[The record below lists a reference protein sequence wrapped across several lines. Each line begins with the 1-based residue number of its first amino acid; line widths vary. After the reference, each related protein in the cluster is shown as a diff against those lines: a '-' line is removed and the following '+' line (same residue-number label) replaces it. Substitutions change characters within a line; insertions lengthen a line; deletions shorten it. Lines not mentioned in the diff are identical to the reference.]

1 MTYEETLH
9 YLYTSIPV
17 FQHSGASAYKPGL
30 GTSIAL
36 DDYLGNP
43 HKAYK
48 TIHVAGTNGKGS
60 VSHLLAA
67 ILRQSG
73 FKVGLYTS
81 PHLVDFRERIRVN
94 GKKISQD
101 YVVDFV
107 ERHRSFFEPLHP
119 SFFELTSSM
128 AFEYFRDQ
136 QVDYAVI
143 EVGLGGRLDST
154 NIITPILSIITNIS
168 LDHTQF
174 LGDTEEKIAAEKAG
188 IPLRY
193 DRACAIDLAVKGT
206 SKTVLEAV
214 RTSINP
220 RVIDCPNPSSGQ
232 TRLTAVA
239 RDGIAVAVRARVTV
253 RTNLDLFV
261 GEGIVSA
268 VGSAPSYKDVLEK
281 PEVISRT
288 VSDKG
293 VDAATAFEVLSIDIA
308 DVDVAG
314 NVGARLQAEQAEA
327 DKQIA
332 QAKAEVRRAAAVATE
347 QEMAAKTQE
356 MRAKVVEAEAQIP
369 MAMAEA
375 FRNGNLGVLDY
386 ARYQNV
392 VADTKMRDSI
402 AQPDT
407 PPSSIK

>member
-1 MTYEETLH
+1 MEGYMNNL
-9 YLYTSIPV
+9 
-17 FQHSGASAYKPGL
+17 
-30 GTSIAL
+30 
-36 DDYLGNP
+36 
-43 HKAYK
+43 
-48 TIHVAGTNGKGS
+48 
-60 VSHLLAA
+60 LLANISNATAWGTILVIVLVIFLVIFFA
-67 ILRQSG
+67 IIAKFFKTWLRARLAKAPVSMSNMLG
-73 FKVGLYTS
+73 MWLRKVPYPL
-81 PHLVDFRERIRVN
+81 
-94 GKKISQD
+94 
-101 YVVDFV
+101 VVDT
-107 ERHRSFFEPLHP
+107 RITAAKAGLDISTD
-119 SFFELTSSM
+119 ELE
-128 AFEYFRDQ
+128 AHFLAGGDI
-136 QVDYAVI
+136 VDCVLA
-143 EVGLGGRLDST
+143 L
-154 NIITPILSIITNIS
+154 
-168 LDHTQF
+168 
-174 LGDTEEKIAAEKAG
+174 IAAEKAG
-188 IPLRY
+188 IPLSY

-261 GEGIVSA
+261 GGATEETVVARVGEGIVSA
-268 VGSAPSYKDVLEK
+268 VGSAPSYKDVL
-281 PEVISRT
+281 
-288 VSDKG
+288 DKG

-402 AQPDT
+402 AKPDAS
-407 PPSSIK
+407 PSSIK